1 MFDIFETKYEGMTRN
16 GNFIPNLK
24 DVLMKKQKV
33 LIADDNPHFSK
44 ALKFMLLDSFQDRI
58 DDIVVVKDGEECL
71 KELNRKIYDMVFMD
85 INMPKINGV
94 DATREAT
101 NLYRNLVV
109 IAVSFHSEMKYVVQ
123 MIEAGARSY
132 IIKDE
137 ICRDSLEK
145 ALSIEYNY

>member
-1 MFDIFETKYEGMTRN
+1 MLGEYNEQLGAALLIFN
-16 GNFIPNLK
+16 NNH
-24 DVLMKKQKV
+24 LMKKQKV
-33 LIADDNPHFSK
+33 LIADDNPHFAK

-58 DDIVVVKDGEECL
+58 EDIIIVKDGEECL

-85 INMPKINGV
+85 INMPKIDGIE
-94 DATREAT
+94 ATREAT
-101 NLYRNLVV
+101 AMYRNLVIV
-109 IAVSFHSEMKYVVQ
+109 AVSFHSEMKYVVQ

-145 ALSIEYNY
+145 ALSIEYSY